1 MISVAMV
8 ALAMLGLST
17 GGDDVV
23 SCVSHRAEAFARGA
37 GYNHL
42 VHLESAC
49 AETVRCHVSSE
60 VNPAGVDE
68 TLAPG
73 AKSTVTLFQGSPAS
87 TFKAAVTCKAAR
99 RGGS

>member
-1 MISVAMV
+1 MISVTMIAM
-8 ALAMLGLST
+8 AMLGLSL
-17 GGDDVV
+17 GGDDAV

-49 AETVRCHVSSE
+49 AETVRCHVSSD
-60 VNPAGVDE
+60 VNPEGVDA

-73 AKSTVTLFQGSPAS
+73 AKTTVTLFRGSPAS
-87 TFKAAVTCKAAR
+87 TFKAEVTCKASR